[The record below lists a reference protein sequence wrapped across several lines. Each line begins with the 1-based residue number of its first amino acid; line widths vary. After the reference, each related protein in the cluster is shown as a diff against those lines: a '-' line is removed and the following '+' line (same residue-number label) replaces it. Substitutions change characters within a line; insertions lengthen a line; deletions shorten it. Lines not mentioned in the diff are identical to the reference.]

1 MSDNRDK
8 RTWDEVTDAIA
19 GILLLGVGAVA
30 IGLLVA
36 QLLRLG
42 LSRAYAD
49 RLAMLLVAEGPFVVS
64 PLQVPGPCEEF
75 ERHQAAG
82 WTALF
87 AVAAADRLLR
97 TEELKGRPADRA
109 VEAEATYYQQHV
121 VAEERRLRAAIMQDA
136 AAQVIGQD
144 GLLGWRA
151 VIDERVTPECRWAN
165 GRNYRADQMP
175 VIGFPGAVHARCRCA
190 ASFPLPGA
198 PLLPSI

>member
-49 RLAMLLVAEGPFVVS
+49 RLAMLLVTEGPFVVS

-87 AVAAADRLLR
+87 AVAAADRHSHIIVYMYVGGHCVGGSQCIT
-97 TEELKGRPADRA
+97 TEYCRGCSP
-109 VEAEATYYQQHV
+109 VES
-121 VAEERRLRAAIMQDA
+121 
-136 AAQVIGQD
+136 
-144 GLLGWRA
+144 
-151 VIDERVTPECRWAN
+151 CK
-165 GRNYRADQMP
+165 
-175 VIGFPGAVHARCRCA
+175 
-190 ASFPLPGA
+190 
-198 PLLPSI
+198 